1 MRTRTMLISLLLVAF
16 AFVGFTL
23 AGNQAEE
30 ASTQPVA
37 SPGMAS
43 WRIDP
48 VHSKLGF
55 KARHFGIS
63 NVRGEFR
70 DFDASFSFDPADLST
85 IEVSVEIMAASIFTG
100 NDRRDNHLRSDDFFN
115 AENDPIITFT
125 SKRVQNING
134 NEFELVGDLTIR
146 GNTHEVVLDAEFTGS
161 VSMDRGGQTQV
172 RAAFEAKTNVDRLE
186 YGLKFD
192 STFGGVGNLVVGDEV
207 ELIIELELIRIE
219 S

>member
-1 MRTRTMLISLLLVAF
+1 M
-16 AFVGFTL
+16 
-23 AGNQAEE
+23 
-30 ASTQPVA
+30 
-37 SPGMAS
+37 
-43 WRIDP
+43 
-48 VHSKLGF
+48 
-55 KARHFGIS
+55 
-63 NVRGEFR
+63 
-70 DFDASFSFDPADLST
+70 